1 MSRFTA
7 RRRAL
12 SILYEADEK
21 GGDIESLL
29 LERLGDPGLPTRLPD
44 YAKEIVSG
52 VAAHKEELDR
62 RIAENATWTIDRM
75 AVLDRNIMRM
85 ALWECLY
92 GDAAPAGSYINEAVK
107 LAKIYCGRKSVS
119 FIYGVLCAATGRPK
133 PEGGDEAGDSIELSV

>member
-12 SILYEADEK
+12 SVLYEADEK
-21 GGDIESLL
+21 GGDIEALL
-29 LERLGDPGLPTRLPD
+29 LERLGDPGRPTPLPD

-52 VAAHKEELDR
+52 VAAHKEEIDGL
-62 RIAENATWTIDRM
+62 IAKNSSWKIERM

-85 ALWECLY
+85 AIWECLY
-92 GDAAPAGSYINEAVK
+92 GEGGPAVAYINEAIK
-107 LAKIYCGRKSVS
+107 LAKIYCGGKSVN

-133 PEGGDEAGDSIELSV
+133 PEGGNEAPNSIELSV